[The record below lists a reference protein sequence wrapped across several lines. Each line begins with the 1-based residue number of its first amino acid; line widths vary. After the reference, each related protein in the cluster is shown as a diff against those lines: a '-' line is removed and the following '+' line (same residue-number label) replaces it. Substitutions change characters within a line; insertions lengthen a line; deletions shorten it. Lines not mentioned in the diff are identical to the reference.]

1 MLAYLNTPT
10 KFDDPKGPRYT
21 SLFFSFPHNASFS
34 ASTCLQQSKDE
45 FFQKIPS
52 DETLEQGSGTWR
64 ALAIMWNLALYN
76 ELQAVIKT
84 IILGKEQA
92 QPLVIWGWLLWFQVL
107 LLERWFQVSYFPSRS
122 EWKTI
127 PMISSSKWMWWIF
140 FSYLFDPVNKLHELS
155 GIYIE
160 FRNYMPT
167 FVDNIPFIMETS
179 DMYVLYIVQ
188 CTTYVQYT

>member
-92 QPLVIWGWLLWFQVL
+92 QPLVIWGWLLWFTSFVA
-107 LLERWFQVSYFPSRS
+107 
-122 EWKTI
+122 WKV
-127 PMISSSKWMWWIF
+127 ISSFILSIQIWVKDISYDFIF
-140 FSYLFDPVNKLHELS
+140 KVNVMNILFL
-155 GIYIE
+155 
-160 FRNYMPT
+160 
-167 FVDNIPFIMETS
+167 FIWS
-179 DMYVLYIVQ
+179 CQ
-188 CTTYVQYT
+188 